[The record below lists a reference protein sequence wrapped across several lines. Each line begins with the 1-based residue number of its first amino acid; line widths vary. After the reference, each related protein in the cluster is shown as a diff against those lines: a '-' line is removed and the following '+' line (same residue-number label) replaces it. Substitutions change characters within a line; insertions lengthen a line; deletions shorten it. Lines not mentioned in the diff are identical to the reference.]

1 MITILHCVSVMNR
14 AGQETFLMNVFRN
27 IDREKFTF
35 NFLCT
40 RNEKGDYDDEIYALG
55 GKIFYLGQSGKK
67 GSISSFLENRK
78 YLTGWLKAHRGE
90 YDIVH
95 LHTYHNLDVYKHLSA
110 AKRAKAKIVIHS
122 HNSSGPHAKLHK
134 LLIPTCNSY
143 RHESLACSTEA
154 GKWLYG
160 KNGKFTVINNGIDIK
175 NFAFDE
181 FLRAEYRKALSLEGY
196 VVLGHIGRFNEQKNH
211 RFLIDIFN
219 EYNKLNPKS
228 KLVLIGQG
236 GLEDEIKRKTESL
249 GLSENVLFLGVR
261 DDVEKL
267 LNAFD
272 CFVFPSLYEG
282 LGIVLVEAEAN
293 GLPVFMSDTIP
304 EDVLLNDNVYK
315 LPLGSAE
322 SWAQTLYSA
331 DMKRADKLNV
341 EKFDVSYTVSQ
352 LEEIYEKLATK

>member
-1 MITILHCVSVMNR
+1 MNR

-55 GKIFYLGQSGKK
+55 GKIFYLERSTKMGR
-67 GSISSFLENRK
+67 ISSYLENRK
-78 YLTGWLKAHRGE
+78 NLVKWFKAHRDE

-95 LHTYHNLDVYKHLSA
+95 LHTYHNLDVYKHLWA

-122 HNSSGPHAKLHK
+122 HNTSGPHAKLHK
-134 LLIPTCNSY
+134 FLIPACNSY
-143 RHESLACSTEA
+143 RHTKLACSTEA

-160 KNGKFTVINNGIDIK
+160 KNGKFTVVNNGINLK

-181 FLRAEYRKALSLEGY
+181 KVRKQYREELSLDGY
-196 VVLGHIGRFNEQKNH
+196 TVLGHIGRFNEQKNH

-219 EYNKLNPKS
+219 EYHKLNPES
-228 KLVLIGQG
+228 KLVLVGQG
-236 GLEDEIKRKTESL
+236 GLEEEIRKKTESL
-249 GLSENVLFLGVR
+249 GLSDSVLFLGVR

-267 LNAFD
+267 ISAFD

-282 LGIVLVEAEAN
+282 LSVVAVEVQAN
-293 GLPVFMSDTIP
+293 GLKAFLSDTVSP
-304 EDVLLNDNVYK
+304 ETVLNENVNL
-315 LPLGSAE
+315 LPITDSKV
-322 SWAQTLYSA
+322 WADEIACA
-331 DMKRADKLNV
+331 DMKRAGKLNV
-341 EKFDVSYTVSQ
+341 EKFDVSFTVKQ
-352 LEEIYEKLATK
+352 LEEIYAKIAAK

>member
-55 GKIFYLGQSGKK
+55 GKIFYLERSKKK
-67 GSISSFLENRK
+67 GRISSYLENRK
-78 YLTGWLKAHRGE
+78 YLIKWLKAHRGE

-95 LHTYHNLDVYKHLSA
+95 LHTYHNMDVYKHLSA

-134 LLIPTCNSY
+134 FLIPACNSY
-143 RHESLACSTEA
+143 RHTKLACSTEA

-160 KNGKFTVINNGIDIK
+160 RKGKFTVINNGINLK

-181 FLRAEYRKALSLEGY
+181 NVREEYREALSLDGY
-196 VVLGHIGRFNEQKNH
+196 TVLGHIGRFNEQKNH
-211 RFLIDIFN
+211 RFLIDIFS

-228 KLVLIGQG
+228 KLVLVGQG
-236 GLEDEIKRKTESL
+236 GLEDEIKAKTESM

-282 LGIVLVEAEAN
+282 LSVVAVEVQAN
-293 GLPVFMSDTIP
+293 GLKAFFSNTVSP
-304 EDVLLNDNVYK
+304 ETVLNDNITL
-315 LPLGSAE
+315 LPIEDSKV
-322 SWAQTLYSA
+322 WADAIASA
-331 DMKRADKLNV
+331 DLKRADKLNV
-341 EKFDVSYTVSQ
+341 EKFDVSFTVKQ
-352 LEEIYEKLATK
+352 LEEIYAEIASK